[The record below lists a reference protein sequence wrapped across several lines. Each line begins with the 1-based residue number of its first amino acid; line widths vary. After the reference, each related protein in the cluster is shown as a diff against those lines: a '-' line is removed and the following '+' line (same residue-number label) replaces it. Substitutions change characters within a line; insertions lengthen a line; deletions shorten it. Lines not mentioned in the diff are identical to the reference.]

1 MEVVFRQIS
10 MALLYGPD
18 SLVLSV
24 REWAEWEQSDLNE
37 ASALGVVIVL
47 VMGVLIFA
55 IQRVGGVRLVETQ

>member
-1 MEVVFRQIS
+1 MEVVFHQIS

-24 REWAEWEQSDLNE
+24 RVWAEWEQSDLNK
-37 ASALGVVIVL
+37 ASALGVVMVL